1 MTTARRLTAC
11 LLVGCLVGLA
21 AAGTAL
27 AAPKPSPQEL
37 WELYPLDPTG
47 RGEGEFR
54 PPRTQRP
61 ATTTQRPATTT
72 QRPATTTQAT
82 VPVQEGAKEGG
93 SADEDGGG
101 APLLLGFLLGGLVA
115 AILMLCVAALPERAI
130 PRVGGAVVDRRL
142 DIALAGAFT
151 LLVVMFVFVAT
162 SV

>member
-1 MTTARRLTAC
+1 VTTVSRLTSC

-21 AAGTAL
+21 AAGAAL
-27 AAPKPSPQEL
+27 PAEKPSPQEL

-47 RGEGEFR
+47 TGEG
-54 PPRTQRP
+54 QRP
-61 ATTTQRPATTT
+61 ATTTQRPVTTTQPPATTT
-72 QRPATTTQAT
+72 QPPATTTQAT
-82 VPVQEGAKEGG
+82 VPAQEGAKGGG
-93 SADEDGGG
+93 SADEGGGG

-130 PRVGGAVVDRRL
+130 PRVGGTLVDRRL